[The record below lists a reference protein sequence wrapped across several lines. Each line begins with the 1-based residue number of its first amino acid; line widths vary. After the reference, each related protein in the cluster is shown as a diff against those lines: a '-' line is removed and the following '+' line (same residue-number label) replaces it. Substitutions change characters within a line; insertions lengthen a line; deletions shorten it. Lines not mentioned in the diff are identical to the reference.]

1 VEPKAK
7 ETGGTTSETITMNS
21 QWQDEPSHIQGVR
34 VMTMKF
40 YKENAE
46 LLLKLSALFG
56 RYELALIEKANESLT
71 DDKYGY
77 QYEQRDARKDIG
89 HYARFSKK
97 KFMELA
103 NSSELNEHL
112 QNLMIEL
119 NNKQFAKI
127 TEYPS

>member
-1 VEPKAK
+1 
-7 ETGGTTSETITMNS
+7 MNS

-34 VMTMKF
+34 VLTMKF
-40 YKENAE
+40 HKENAE
-46 LLLKLSALFG
+46 LLLKLSAVFG
-56 RYELALIEKANESLT
+56 RYELALIEQTDESTT

-77 QYEQRDARKDIG
+77 QYERRDARKNIG
-89 HYARFSKK
+89 NYARFSKK

-103 NSSELNEHL
+103 NSSELNVHL

-119 NNKQFAKI
+119 NNKKFAKI

>member
-1 VEPKAK
+1 
-7 ETGGTTSETITMNS
+7 MNS
-21 QWQDEPSHIQGVR
+21 QWQNEFSHIQGVR

-77 QYEQRDARKDIG
+77 QYDRRDARKDIG
-89 HYARFSKK
+89 NYARFSKK
-97 KFMELA
+97 KFMELS
-103 NSSELNEHL
+103 NSSELNVHL

-119 NNKQFAKI
+119 NNKQFVKI